1 MNLVPRRNRQIQN
14 EGHNNNNKHQSQ
26 IRHAAGRENGCDFY
40 DGYGTHEHGYDDCR
54 DNKQR
59 HTILSSYLRKRM
71 MRWRLFTVPTKVVLG
86 TVALSILLLLF
97 VGIWDRCFYRT
108 GVDIDGLG
116 GSQPESSPFS
126 SPSPSPLPLSYSS
139 SFAVVINTY
148 RRPERLKRA
157 VRHYA
162 EDCGRRYK
170 VGQVFV
176 VWADQSTE
184 PPSNDFFWGKDRP
197 PSPLRRAFNDNKNDT
212 ITTTTIDAT
221 TTIFNDNRVPV
232 EVLQKAKDSL
242 NARFE
247 PIPQLESA
255 SVFMV
260 DDDIKVACPSLLQA
274 FSAWKQHPNTMVG
287 FYPRLAAPAAQQK
300 RHASNGNNVLA
311 PQPLGQVQV
320 QEQQLIYHLW
330 PKVYSTQK
338 FNIILT
344 KASFLH
350 YKYLELYTNDA
361 SFPKEIKDHVEKN
374 KNCEDIAMSMLVAN
388 HTKHNYN
395 GNSNNHDHHNH
406 VERSSRPII
415 YVEGS
420 VSDVGLFGGI
430 SSGKSHFGTRT
441 DCLNQL
447 TQIFHSR
454 GWGSPLEEEFDLVE
468 NSWIQHSPGFWWQS
482 APSNPAEWMGLPNF
496 LL

>member
-14 EGHNNNNKHQSQ
+14 EGHVNNNKPPSRLKHVT
-26 IRHAAGRENGCDFY
+26 GRENGCDFY
-40 DGYGTHEHGYDDCR
+40 DGYGTQVYR
-54 DNKQR
+54 DSKQR
-59 HTILSSYLRKRM
+59 HTIILSYLRKLT
-71 MRWRLFTVPTKVVLG
+71 MRWRIFTVPTKVVLG
-86 TVALSILLLLF
+86 TVALSILLLVF

-108 GVDIDGLG
+108 SVYIDGLG
-116 GSQPESSPFS
+116 GSQPGSSSFLSP
-126 SPSPSPLPLSYSS
+126 PSPSS

-162 EDCGRRYK
+162 EDCGRQYN

-184 PPSNDFFWGKDRP
+184 PPSDDFFWGTDHP
-197 PSPLRRAFNDNKNDT
+197 PQPLRRGFGDNKNGT
-212 ITTTTIDAT
+212 STTTTIDAT
-221 TTIFNDNRVPV
+221 ATISNENRVPV
-232 EVLQKAKDSL
+232 EVLQKSKDSL

-247 PIPQLESA
+247 PIPQLEST

-260 DDDIKVACPSLLQA
+260 DDDIKVACPSLLEA
-274 FSAWKQHPNTMVG
+274 FSAWKQYPDTMVG
-287 FYPRLAAPAAQQK
+287 FYPRLAVPAARQK
-300 RHASNGNNVLA
+300 RHASNGNNVLP
-311 PQPLGQVQV
+311 PQPPGQERG
-320 QEQQLIYHLW
+320 QEQELIYHLW
-330 PKVYSTQK
+330 PKVYLTQK
-338 FNIILT
+338 FNVILT

-350 YKYLELYTNDA
+350 SKYLELYTNDA

-388 HTKHNYN
+388 HTNYNYN
-395 GNSNNHDHHNH
+395 GNNNNHHNH
-406 VERSSRPII
+406 IEPTSRPII

-441 DCLNQL
+441 DCLNKL
-447 TQIFHSR
+447 TQILHSR
-454 GWGSPLEEEFDLVE
+454 GWGSPLEEEFDLSE

-482 APSNPAEWMGLPNF
+482 APSNPAEWMGLANF